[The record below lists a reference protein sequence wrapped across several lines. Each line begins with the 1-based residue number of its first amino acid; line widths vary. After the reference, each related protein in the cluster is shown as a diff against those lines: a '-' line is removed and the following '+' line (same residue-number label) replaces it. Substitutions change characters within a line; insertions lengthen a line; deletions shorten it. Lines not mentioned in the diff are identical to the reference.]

1 MKLGKIKKL
10 LIAAVCVSFISF
22 GFTSCMDP
30 IFSYINEEVALEKS
44 LINGSIYSIVRFQD
58 EIFVANG
65 LIYHKPNNSQGH
77 GQWELYSKP
86 NGHVLSIAADED
98 NLYALCIY
106 VGRNDS
112 EGEMEVVSKKL
123 YSFNPNDNQGWKEI
137 RDIGRNATAL
147 LMSTNS
153 TNKEHRKAY
162 INISGTGYELGRDSL
177 TQNTEANNSR
187 SCAYLQDKTKFYS
200 GPAACSN
207 NDDSIVY
214 YASGASVI
222 KDDGTNSKTTI
233 SSGVRTTIY
242 GLAVMED
249 SILINTS
256 AGSALID
263 IDSGNE
269 ISFGNLTSTLSSL
282 YETLACIATDPSKPA
297 KDTIIYSS
305 IAVIGTGSNSA
316 LFSHEGLW
324 SYYPNRGKWNA
335 E

>member
-44 LINGSIYSIVRFQD
+44 LINGSIYSIVRFQN

-86 NGHVLSIAADED
+86 NGHVLTIAADKD

-123 YSFNPNDNQGWKEI
+123 YSFTLNDNEGWKEI

-153 TNKEHRKAY
+153 TIKEHRKAY

-177 TQNTEANNSR
+177 TLHPDANNSR
-187 SCAYLQDKTKFYS
+187 SCAYLKNETKFYS

-207 NDDSIVY
+207 NGDTIVY

-222 KDDGTNSKTTI
+222 KDDGTNPKTTI

-242 GLAVMED
+242 GLAVMKD

-263 IDSGNE
+263 IDSGIE

>member
-65 LIYHKPNNSQGH
+65 LIYHKPKDSQGH

-86 NGHVLSIAADED
+86 NGHVLTIAADKD

-123 YSFNPNDNQGWKEI
+123 YSFTLNDNEGWKEI

-162 INISGTGYELGRDSL
+162 INISGTGYKLERNDL
-177 TQNTEANNSR
+177 TRKSEADNSR

-207 NDDSIVY
+207 DNDTIVY

-222 KDDGTNSKTTI
+222 KDDGTTPKTI

-242 GLAVMED
+242 GLAVMKD

-263 IDSGNE
+263 IDNGSE

-282 YETLACIATDPSKPA
+282 YETLACIATDPSQKA

>member
-1 MKLGKIKKL
+1 MKLDKIKKL
-10 LIAAVCVSFISF
+10 LIATVCTSFISF

-58 EIFVANG
+58 DIFLANG
-65 LIYHKPNNSQGH
+65 LIYHKSKDSQGH

-86 NGHVLSIAADED
+86 NGHVLTIAADKD
-98 NLYALCIY
+98 NLYAFCIY

-123 YSFNPNDNQGWKEI
+123 YSFNPTDGQGWKEI
-137 RDIGRNATAL
+137 LDIGRNATAL

-153 TNKEHRKAY
+153 TNKEHREAY
-162 INISGTGYELGRDSL
+162 ITISRTGYKLGRDRL
-177 TQNTEANNSR
+177 TEESKANGMS
-187 SCAYLQDKTKFYS
+187 SCAYLNNETKFYNS
-200 GPAACSN
+200 RAACSN
-207 NDDSIVY
+207 NDDTIVY

-222 KDDGTNSKTTI
+222 KYDGTNTTTI

-242 GLAVMED
+242 GLAVMKD

-263 IDSGNE
+263 INSGNE

-282 YETLACIATDPSKPA
+282 YETLACIATDPSQNA
-297 KDTIIYSS
+297 KDAIIYSS

-324 SYYPNRGKWNA
+324 SYYPNRGKWNV

>member
-65 LIYHKPNNSQGH
+65 LIYHKPKDSQGH

-86 NGHVLSIAADED
+86 NGHVLTIAADKD

-123 YSFNPNDNQGWKEI
+123 YSFNPNDPEGWKEI

-153 TNKEHRKAY
+153 TNEEHRKAY
-162 INISGTGYELGRDSL
+162 INISGIGYELGRNGL
-177 TQNTEANNSR
+177 TPNPDANNSR

-207 NDDSIVY
+207 NGDTIVY

-222 KDDGTNSKTTI
+222 KDDGKNQQTI

-263 IDSGNE
+263 IKSGIE

-282 YETLACIATDPSKPA
+282 YETLACIATEPSQKA